1 MSSSFPI
8 DEIRT
13 IVTDKGELRLLQ
25 ELYETQPHLLDAFSK
40 DQDTTKTNTKPK
52 LQLQLQSL
60 AKQLFN
66 LNKAYPGGLAGY
78 IQKAKKLLQDSKDGV
93 NPLDGWFPSV
103 PEGEKFDLGTAKYG
117 ETEEIGRKLLG
128 KTGFVLV
135 AGGLGERLGYNGA
148 KVSLRYKRTAV

>member
-1 MSSSFPI
+1 MSSTFPI

-25 ELYETQPHLLDAFSK
+25 ELYETQPHLLEAFSK
-40 DQDTTKTNTKPK
+40 DQDTTKTNTKAK
-52 LQLQLQSL
+52 LQSL

-66 LNKAYPGGLAGY
+66 LNKAYPGGLTGY

-103 PEGEKFDLGTAKYG
+103 PEGEKFDLGTAKYE

-148 KVSLRYKRTAV
+148 KVSIERSRLNTPLSL